1 MKQLIIQTGLIDK
14 LSHDGKGIAHWQDK
28 VVFVEGGLPGEQVQ
42 WQIIQRRSNF
52 DVARTTRILVPSSD
66 RTIPCC
72 PHHEQCGGCLLQH
85 LLPKKQLQ
93 FKQDVLNELF
103 EHQLGISQLPWVAP
117 ITSSSTNYRRRA
129 RIGVKYLRKKERL
142 VIGFHERRGRYLAD
156 INSCIVL
163 RDNIGQR
170 IDELRQLLSALTV
183 FDQIAQL
190 EITVDD
196 YASHVVIR
204 ALAAITSKDRE
215 LLIDFSKR
223 TGVWLYLQQ
232 GGLSSIQPLLN
243 NQPLPSYHLP
253 DFNLQLQFSPA
264 SFIQINGAVNRQ
276 LVNRVV
282 QWLDPKP
289 EDKIIDLYCGIGNFT
304 LPLARSGAQLLGI
317 EGEKTAVNQANANAI
332 LNGITNVEFLALDL
346 SAPEQLNALSA
357 KLASANKLLLDP
369 PRTGAWEVISLLA
382 TLTTAPQQIVYVSCN
397 PATLV
402 RDCTAVVTAGYNIV
416 SIGVADMY
424 PHTAHI
430 ETIVLLSR

>member
-52 DVARTTRILVPSSD
+52 DEARTTQILVPSSD

-72 PHHEQCGGCLLQH
+72 PHYEQCGGCLLQH